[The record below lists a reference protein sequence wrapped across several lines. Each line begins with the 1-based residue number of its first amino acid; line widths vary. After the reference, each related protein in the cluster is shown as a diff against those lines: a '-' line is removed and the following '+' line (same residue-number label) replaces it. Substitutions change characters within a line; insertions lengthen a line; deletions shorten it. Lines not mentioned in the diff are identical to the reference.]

1 MEPTISISKAEIME
15 HVFNCLFPKSAYSEQ
30 PIFDSFDLVE
40 NVKVSVIFDHTIAM
54 KIAIYF
60 HYFLII

>member
-1 MEPTISISKAEIME
+1 ME